1 MRYIVLVWAVVFVA
15 CTSKDEK
22 DLLVGDLYFSDL
34 RFGNFYNLSDSMM
47 DRIEHSIDTMNV
59 AKADSADKK
68 FYDAYNILKNRGL
81 LYKPFVDIKVKE
93 DSMVK
98 LYLDSADYDRIKIFK
113 WRELLDDEKK
123 VVIKAKTAYV
133 DNFPVTLLY
142 CKELV
147 DVSLIDGKTLP
158 QRSKFKIED
167 YN

>member
-1 MRYIVLVWAVVFVA
+1 MRYILLILVTAFVA
-15 CTSKDEK
+15 CASKNER
-22 DLLVGDLYFSDL
+22 DLLVGDLGFSEF
-34 RFGNFYNLSDSMM
+34 RIGNFYNLSDSLIK
-47 DRIEHSIDTMNV
+47 RVKHTIDTINI
-59 AKADSADKK
+59 AKADSMDRR
-68 FYDAYNILKNRGL
+68 FFEVYNILKDKGL
-81 LYKPFVDIKVKE
+81 LYKPFVDIRVKE

-113 WRELLDDEKK
+113 WRELLNDEKK
-123 VVIKAKTAYV
+123 VVIKVKTEYI

-147 DVSLIDGKTLP
+147 DVSLTEGKTYP